1 MCAGLQENRNK
12 MTELH
17 RSKRPFRAGVIWIT
31 GYSGSGKT
39 TVARQVERIL
49 RNEGVQVVLLDGDDL
64 RSIFAR
70 RWGYE
75 REERVELGQVYFR
88 LANHLSSQGLVVII
102 AAVAMYNE
110 VRRWVRRNIP
120 RYLEVFLNVPGEILL
135 ERDAKTKHLYAA
147 LPHLTDMYDAPD
159 GEQVSLDNYGAATPE
174 SVAGE
179 IVQQY
184 RTHPRLGA
192 DKGKS
197 AYWED
202 YYHGVKGIS
211 SPSAFAV
218 FVAEKLPSSQ
228 RILEVGC
235 GNGRDT
241 TFFSEQGHRVT
252 AVDKSGA
259 AVELCQKLYPD
270 SSAKFLAGT
279 LKRYS
284 EEWAGQFD
292 FVYSRFVLHAMTEAE
307 EVEMLQAAHRALAP
321 RGQIMVECRSIN
333 DPLAREGEVIS
344 PTERIAGHYRR
355 FIIRDEL
362 RDRLISAGFEVTY
375 ETESNGL
382 AVFKDEDPVVIR
394 FAARKAA

>member
-1 MCAGLQENRNK
+1 

-17 RSKRPFRAGVIWIT
+17 PSKDLFQPGVIWIT

-49 RNEGVQVVLLDGDDL
+49 RNDSAQVVLLDGDDL

-102 AAVAMYNE
+102 AAVAMYDE
-110 VRRWVRRNIP
+110 VRHWVRRNIP
-120 RYLEVFLNVPGEILL
+120 RHLEVFLNVPGEILL
-135 ERDAKTKHLYAA
+135 ERDANTKHLYAA

-159 GEQVSLDNYGAATPE
+159 GEQISLDNYGAATPE
-174 SVAGE
+174 GVAGE
-179 IVQQY
+179 IVHHY

-197 AYWED
+197 AYWDD
-202 YYHGVKGIS
+202 YYHGVTGVS
-211 SPSAFAV
+211 SPSPFAL
-218 FVAEKLPSSQ
+218 FVAEKLPPQ
-228 RILEVGC
+228 QKILEVGC
-235 GNGRDT
+235 GNGRDA
-241 TFFSEQGHRVT
+241 TFFGRQGHRVT
-252 AVDKSGA
+252 AVDKSAA
-259 AVELCQKLYPD
+259 AVELCQKLHGE
-270 SSAKFLAGT
+270 SAATFLAGT
-279 LKRYS
+279 LKLYS

-307 EVEMLQAAHRALAP
+307 EVEMLQAAHRALGP
-321 RGQIMVECRSIN
+321 DGQIMVECRSIN

-362 RDRLISAGFEVTY
+362 RNRLVSAGFEVTY

-382 AVFKDEDPVVIR
+382 ALFKDEDPVVIR
-394 FAARKAA
+394 FVARKRE

>member
-1 MCAGLQENRNK
+1 

-17 RSKRPFRAGVIWIT
+17 PSKDLFQPGVLWIT

-49 RNEGVQVVLLDGDDL
+49 RNDGAKVVLLDGDDL

-102 AAVAMYNE
+102 AAVAMYDE
-110 VRRWVRRNIP
+110 VRHWVRRNIP
-120 RYLEVFLNVPGEILL
+120 RHLEVFLNVPGEILL
-135 ERDAKTKHLYAA
+135 ERDANTKHLYAA

-159 GEQVSLDNYGAATPE
+159 GEQISLDNYGAATPE

-179 IVQQY
+179 IVRHY
-184 RTHPRLGA
+184 RSHPRVGA

-197 AYWED
+197 AYWDD
-202 YYHGVKGIS
+202 YYHGVKGVS
-211 SPSAFAV
+211 SPSPFAL
-218 FVAEKLPSSQ
+218 FVAEKLLPHQ

-235 GNGRDT
+235 GNGRDA
-241 TFFSEQGHRVT
+241 TFFAERDHRVT
-252 AVDKSGA
+252 AVDKSAA
-259 AVELCQKLYPD
+259 AVELCQKLHTN
-270 SSAKFLAGT
+270 SSVKFFAGT
-279 LKRYS
+279 LQRYS

-307 EVEMLQAAHRALAP
+307 EVEMLQAAHRALSP
-321 RGQIMVECRSIN
+321 KGQIMVECRSIN

-362 RDRLISAGFEVTY
+362 RDRLTSAGFEVTY

-394 FAARKAA
+394 FVARKAE

>member
-1 MCAGLQENRNK
+1 

-17 RSKRPFRAGVIWIT
+17 QSAELFQPGVIWIT

-49 RNEGVQVVLLDGDDL
+49 RNDGAQVVLLDGDDL

-88 LANHLSSQGLVVII
+88 LANHLASQGLVVII
-102 AAVAMYNE
+102 AAVAMYKE
-110 VRRWVRRNIP
+110 VRHWVRRNIP
-120 RYLEVFLNVPGEILL
+120 RHLEIFLNVPGEILL

-159 GEQVSLDNYGAATPE
+159 GMQISLDNFGGATPE
-174 SVAGE
+174 NVAGE
-179 IVQQY
+179 IVRHY

-197 AYWED
+197 AYWDD
-202 YYHGVKGIS
+202 YYHGVKGVS
-211 SPSAFAV
+211 SPSPFAL
-218 FVAEKLPSSQ
+218 FVAETLPPEQ
-228 RILEVGC
+228 QILEVGC
-235 GNGRDT
+235 GNGRDA
-241 TFFSEQGHRVT
+241 TFFGEKGHRVT
-252 AVDKSGA
+252 AVDKSAA
-259 AVELCQKLYPD
+259 AVGLCQKLHPD
-270 SSAKFLAGT
+270 SSAKFFAGT
-279 LKRYS
+279 LQRYS
-284 EEWAGQFD
+284 EEWAGRFD
-292 FVYSRFVLHAMTEAE
+292 LVYSRFVLHAMTEAE
-307 EVEMLQAAHRALAP
+307 EVEMLEAAHRALRP
-321 RGQIMVECRSIN
+321 GGQLMIECRSIN

-355 FIIRDEL
+355 FIIRDAL
-362 RDRLISAGFEVTY
+362 RDHLVSAGFEVTF
-375 ETESNGL
+375 EIESNGL

-394 FAARKAA
+394 VRASK